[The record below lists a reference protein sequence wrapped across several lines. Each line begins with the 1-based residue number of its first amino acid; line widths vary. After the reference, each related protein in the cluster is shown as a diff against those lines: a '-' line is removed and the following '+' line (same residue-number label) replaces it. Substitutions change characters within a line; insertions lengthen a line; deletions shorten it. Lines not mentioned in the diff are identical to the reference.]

1 MKQRPYGQ
9 RRDGGDRRTGDG
21 DGGDSGRGRR
31 KSGATG
37 TGEGRGEA
45 RGGQRRGAGGPQGE
59 RRTPRDDRPRRDA
72 ERPAGTGGRTSRG
85 PYAYAMLP
93 DGDAPR
99 FEERPVADVEAVS
112 QGRPQV
118 DAAPD
123 DTAADTAQG
132 APVVATDQ
140 PVLPG
145 LKPVLELLAS
155 DPARIDTVFIRRG
168 RRTPD
173 TDRLMDLCREMRV
186 RFSLVEGQVLDKL
199 YAGGHQGVVARLFE
213 AGYVELDDLL
223 RDAPDAPLP
232 LIIALDQVQDP
243 GNAGTLARS
252 LYALGGAGL
261 IVPRHNAA
269 YLGAGAHRAAAGAL
283 EKLPVARVANLAR
296 ALDEAAEAG
305 YAIYGAMCGEGSVNA
320 FTATLRTPC
329 VLVLG
334 NEDKGIRPNVA
345 KRCDTLLHIP
355 MLRDFDS
362 FNVAQAG
369 ALLLGCFAA
378 PLLRDR

>member
-1 MKQRPYGQ
+1 MEDEGPDMSFEVE
-9 RRDGGDRRTGDG
+9 DGK
-21 DGGDSGRGRR
+21 RGMPAV
-31 KSGATG
+31 SAHEG
-37 TGEGRGEA
+37 TQEAGEVSA
-45 RGGQRRGAGGPQGE
+45 A
-59 RRTPRDDRPRRDA
+59 
-72 ERPAGTGGRTSRG
+72 
-85 PYAYAMLP
+85 
-93 DGDAPR
+93 GDA
-99 FEERPVADVEAVS
+99 S
-112 QGRPQV
+112 G
-118 DAAPD
+118 
-123 DTAADTAQG
+123 
-132 APVVATDQ
+132 Q
-140 PVLPG
+140 PLLPG
-145 LKPVLELLAS
+145 LKPVLELLEA
-155 DPARIDTVFIRRG
+155 DPARIDTVFLRKG
-168 RRTPD
+168 RRSPD

-186 RFSLVEGQVLDKL
+186 RFMLVEVHVLDKL
-199 YAGGHQGVVARLFE
+199 YSGGHQGVVARLFE

-223 RDAPDAPLP
+223 QAAPDAPLP

-305 YAIYGAMCGEGSVNA
+305 FAIYGALPGATSRNA
-320 FTATLRTPC
+320 FTEPLRTPC

-362 FNVAQAG
+362 LNVAQAG
-369 ALLLGCFAA
+369 ALLMGCFAA
-378 PLLRDR
+378 PLLRLK

>member
-1 MKQRPYGQ
+1 MDNGE
-9 RRDGGDRRTGDG
+9 T
-21 DGGDSGRGRR
+21 
-31 KSGATG
+31 GATVAPATAMAETAG
-37 TGEGRGEA
+37 ADGASQVRPGRVRGVAKPVADSAGVLVARKVNVAHRVTTGHAAMRNALPGPEAARREG
-45 RGGQRRGAGGPQGE
+45 PMPMPCSL
-59 RRTPRDDRPRRDA
+59 TVMPPRFD
-72 ERPAGTGGRTSRG
+72 ERPA
-85 PYAYAMLP
+85 
-93 DGDAPR
+93 
-99 FEERPVADVEAVS
+99 ADVEAMP
-112 QGRPQV
+112 QGRPPV
-118 DAAPD
+118 DERHD

-155 DPARIDTVFIRRG
+155 DPARINTVFIRRG

-186 RFSLVEGQVLDKL
+186 RFSLLEGQVLDKL

-223 RDAPDAPLP
+223 QDAPDAPLP

-283 EKLPVARVANLAR
+283 EKLPVARVANLAH

>member
-1 MKQRPYGQ
+1 
-9 RRDGGDRRTGDG
+9 
-21 DGGDSGRGRR
+21 
-31 KSGATG
+31 
-37 TGEGRGEA
+37 
-45 RGGQRRGAGGPQGE
+45 
-59 RRTPRDDRPRRDA
+59 
-72 ERPAGTGGRTSRG
+72 
-85 PYAYAMLP
+85 MLP